1 MPQCA
6 RCPAWAGDE
15 KWRTLCRKCFSAQK
29 KKEEKEKDRVLARLM
44 HENQILR
51 SANQQLRMVDRSL
64 DGTIP
69 MDKLKALIQLCHPDK
84 HSGSRIS
91 TETTAW
97 LLDQRKRHPK

>member
-6 RCPAWAGDE
+6 RCSAWAGDE

-29 KKEEKEKDRVLARLM
+29 KKEEEEKDRVLAKLM

-51 SANQQLRMVDRSL
+51 MINQQLPLIGNS
-64 DGTIP
+64 IP